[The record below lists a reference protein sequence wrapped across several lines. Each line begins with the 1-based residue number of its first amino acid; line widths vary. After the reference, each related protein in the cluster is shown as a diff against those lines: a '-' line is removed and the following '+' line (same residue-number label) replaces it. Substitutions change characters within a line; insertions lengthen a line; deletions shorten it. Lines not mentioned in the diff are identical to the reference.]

1 MIKPYLMVDKHDTG
15 NVEAA
20 MFSDR
25 HADQT
30 VFDVSFQ
37 RRGGRRR
44 LGGVAELIGG
54 TWWVTCIGREAIAPY
69 RAGTQQAAAE
79 WLQRPPKVAILRSL
93 AEPIAA

>member
-20 MFSDR
+20 VFSDR
-25 HADQT
+25 HADKT

-37 RRGGRRR
+37 RRGGRR
-44 LGGVAELIGG
+44 LGGVAELINGA
-54 TWWVTCIGREAIAPY
+54 WWVTHIGREAIAPY
-69 RAGTQQAAAE
+69 RAGTQQDAAE

>member
-1 MIKPYLMVDKHDTG
+1 MISQYLTVDKYDLG
-15 NVEAA
+15 NPEAA

-25 HADQT
+25 HADRT
-30 VFDVSFQ
+30 IFDVSFQ

-54 TWWVTCIGREAIAPY
+54 CWWVTHIGREAIVPY

-79 WLQRPPKVAILRSL
+79 WLQRPPKVA
-93 AEPIAA
+93 AAA